1 MMNSR
6 VKNTLRFCASAFFM
20 DVAGGMFLVAL
31 PYMALSLGAS
41 SFDLGVLGA
50 ARGLPYVLA
59 CLSVAFFA
67 DRFSRR
73 GLVIVSSVG
82 LGAMLVGMAVS
93 QSLWQL
99 YLATIFFALSLSLYW
114 PPFFAWLGDTHATR
128 DLASASAAVNVSWSL
143 GGMIGGVA
151 GGALFQIR
159 PSLPFLVAVAAIAL
173 SCGIVLA
180 VPGARTQ
187 SEVAVRRTRKPG
199 TRRGLAA
206 VWLANSSAFMLTG
219 LMTSVFP
226 KFGEQLG
233 VTAAWFGVFVAGQ
246 SLGRT
251 GIFMLGI
258 RWGTRLHGWG
268 LAVGTQLV
276 TAGMV
281 ATVSRAESHVWL
293 ALVFLIMGLNG
304 GINYYRGLYTSLKA
318 GGHRGFSTAMNEASV
333 MGGMLVGSFG
343 GGIVAKVW
351 HLRAPYL
358 LMAGLTVL
366 LAAVQI
372 VLIVSARGERG
383 LSDRLAAPVF
393 IREGG
398 CDGDT
403 CDSGQSE

>member
-1 MMNSR
+1 MINSR
-6 VKNTLRFCASAFFM
+6 LKNTLHFCASAFFM

-50 ARGLPYVLA
+50 ARGVPYVLA
-59 CLSVAFFA
+59 CMSVAFFA

-82 LGAMLVGMAVS
+82 LGSMLVGIAVS

-128 DLASASAAVNVSWSL
+128 DLAPATAAVNVSWSL
-143 GGMIGGVA
+143 GVMLGGVL
-151 GGALFQIR
+151 GGALFQVR

-173 SCGIVLA
+173 SCGMVLA
-180 VPGARTQ
+180 VPGTRTQ
-187 SEVAVRRTRKPG
+187 SEAAVRRTREPG
-199 TRRGLAA
+199 TRRCLAA
-206 VWLANSSAFMLTG
+206 VWLGNVSAFMLSG
-219 LMTSVFP
+219 LMMSVFP
-226 KFGEQLG
+226 KLGEQLG
-233 VTAAWFGVFVAGQ
+233 VTATLFGVFVAGQ

-258 RWGTRLHGWG
+258 RWGTRLHGWP
-268 LAVGTQLV
+268 LAVGMQLV
-276 TAGMV
+276 AGGMV
-281 ATVSRAESHVWL
+281 LSVSRAESHVWL

-318 GGHRGFSTAMNEASV
+318 GGGRGFRSAMNEASL

-343 GGIVAKVW
+343 GGIVADVW
-351 HLRAPYL
+351 HVRAPYL

-366 LAAVQI
+366 LAAAQI
-372 VLIVSARGERG
+372 ILIASAKGEPG
-383 LSDRLAAPVF
+383 SSDRSAAPVL

-398 CDGDT
+398 CHGDA
-403 CDSGQSE
+403 CDCGQSE